1 VLQRGTLAR
10 KRLVVFDLDGTLVD
24 STEDIAAAFNHTLRR
39 VAPGTP
45 PLGLAVI
52 RALVGHGARNL
63 VERGLAVAGLGL
75 DPARVLPVFLEVYST
90 CLLDKTRLYPGTAET
105 LEALAG
111 RSLAVLTNK
120 PGGLSRA
127 ILAGLGV
134 ADRFVR
140 VLGGGDGPA
149 SKPDPAGL
157 ALLMKEFAVTPAQT
171 LMVGDSP
178 VDVAT
183 ARAAGVEIAGVL
195 YGLDPASLRAAQP
208 DFMIESPRQLLEVC

>member
-1 VLQRGTLAR
+1 
-10 KRLVVFDLDGTLVD
+10 VVFDLDGTLVD
-24 STEDIAAAFNHTLRR
+24 STEDITAAFNRTLSR

-45 PLGLAVI
+45 PLGLEMV
-52 RALVGHGARNL
+52 RALIGHGARNL
-63 VERGLAVAGLGL
+63 VERGLAVAGLRL
-75 DPARVLPVFLEVYST
+75 DPAGVLPVFLEVYGAG
-90 CLLDKTRLYPGTAET
+90 LLDKTQLYPGTAEA
-105 LEALAG
+105 LDALAG

-140 VLGGGDGPA
+140 VVGGGDGPA

-157 ALLMKEFAVTPAQT
+157 AFLMGEFDATPAQT

-183 ARAAGVEIAGVL
+183 ARAAGVEIVGVL
-195 YGLDPASLRAAQP
+195 YGLDPESLRAARP
-208 DFMIESPRQLLEVC
+208 DFTIESPKQLLEVC

>member
-1 VLQRGTLAR
+1 MAR

-24 STEDIAAAFNHTLRR
+24 STEDISTAFNAATSR

-45 PLGLAVI
+45 PLELGVV
-52 RALVGHGARNL
+52 RALIGLGAKNL
-63 VERGLAVAGLGL
+63 VARGLEVAGLPH
-75 DPARVLPVFLEVYST
+75 DPATVLPIFLAAYST
-90 CLLDKTRLYPGTAET
+90 CLLDKTRLYSGTAET

-111 RSLAVLTNK
+111 RTLAVLTNK
-120 PGGLSRA
+120 PGELSRA

-134 ADRFVR
+134 AHRFAR
-140 VLGGGDGPA
+140 VVGGGDGPA

-157 ALLMKEFAVTPAQT
+157 ALLMSDFAATPAET

-208 DFMIESPRQLLEVC
+208 DFAIEFPKQLLEVC